1 MVLKKQQFAEEEI
14 AIFDEAVIY
23 KRGDYWQFRMWLTAE
38 KKYARKSLRTRSQN
52 TAVERGKAAYLE
64 IYSNLQQGKAY
75 FSITTKEG
83 VGLYLNFRKRD
94 VELGHIVSGRLATIT
109 THLQHFLGFIG
120 KDTKLKELE
129 RTDCENYFYHRH
141 KTSNGNVKQVTV
153 QNEQST
159 INACIRWLNKNGETH
174 IDGFEFKKLPR
185 LDRGNEA
192 IRRATLTN
200 SEYEKLYR
208 AMRAYCAKQSKLDS
222 DELRTRK
229 IVQHYVLIA
238 ANSGLRVGEQRQ
250 LRWDDVQIERH
261 KVNGTEQMLARI
273 NVRAET
279 SKVRTSRTFLCRNGQ
294 YFERLREIVKPSSTG
309 AIVFSVDGDAELS
322 KRTLLYH
329 WHKMI
334 ELADIADREA
344 RDLVPYSLRHFMITQ
359 RIMSGLNFR
368 QIADMCGTS
377 VAQIERTYYH
387 LNDDIRLT
395 NAMADYR
402 RNSDGTIEI
411 I

>member
-1 MVLKKQQFAEEEI
+1 
-14 AIFDEAVIY
+14 
-23 KRGDYWQFRMWLTAE
+23 
-38 KKYARKSLRTRSQN
+38 
-52 TAVERGKAAYLE
+52 
-64 IYSNLQQGKAY
+64 
-75 FSITTKEG
+75 
-83 VGLYLNFRKRD
+83 
-94 VELGHIVSGRLATIT
+94 
-109 THLQHFLGFIG
+109 
-120 KDTKLKELE
+120 
-129 RTDCENYFYHRH
+129 
-141 KTSNGNVKQVTV
+141 V

-159 INACIRWLNKNGETH
+159 INACIKWLNKNGETH

-200 SEYEKLYR
+200 NEYEKLYR
-208 AMRAYCAKQSKLDS
+208 AMRTYCAKQSKLDS

-250 LRWDDVQIERH
+250 LRWSDVQIERH
-261 KVNGTEQMLARI
+261 KVSGTEQKLARI
-273 NVRAET
+273 GVRAET

-294 YFERLREIVKPSSTG
+294 YFERLRKITQPGSEDEL
-309 AIVFSVDGDAELS
+309 VFTVDGENGLS

-329 WHKMI
+329 FHKMI
-334 ELADIADREA
+334 DLADIADRA
-344 RDLVPYSLRHFMITQ
+344 TRDLVPYSLRHFMITQ

-387 LNDDIRLT
+387 LNDEIRLT
-395 NAMADYR
+395 NAIADYR
-402 RNSDGTIEI
+402 RNADGTIEPI
-411 I
+411 